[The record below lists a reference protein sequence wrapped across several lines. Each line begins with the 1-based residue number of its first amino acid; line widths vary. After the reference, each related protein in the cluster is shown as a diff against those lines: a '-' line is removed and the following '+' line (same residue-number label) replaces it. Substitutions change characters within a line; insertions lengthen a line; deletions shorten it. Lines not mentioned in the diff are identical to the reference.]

1 MKRLAT
7 LLAIAMPIT
16 ACGSLWPQE
25 RMRGRSDVGFLSS
38 YGNLVADYTRPDVL
52 VWHLPNT
59 DFGEYTGVRSG
70 LQTFGA
76 YRPLLADTAN
86 WVVDTTNGNYAL
98 TIPNTTDFSVQPI
111 PEPSELAMMVAGFGL
126 AGLIARRRRSAR

>member
-1 MKRLAT
+1 MKLQYRVSSALAALVAVFVVAQGT
-7 LLAIAMPIT
+7 LAGTGLTSGTTAIALLASA
-16 ACGSLWPQE
+16 
-25 RMRGRSDVGFLSS
+25 
-38 YGNLVADYTRPDVL
+38 
-52 VWHLPNT
+52 
-59 DFGEYTGVRSG
+59 DFGQYTGVRSG

-76 YRPLLADTAN
+76 YRPLVADTAN

-126 AGLIARRRRSAR
+126 AGLIARRRRNAR